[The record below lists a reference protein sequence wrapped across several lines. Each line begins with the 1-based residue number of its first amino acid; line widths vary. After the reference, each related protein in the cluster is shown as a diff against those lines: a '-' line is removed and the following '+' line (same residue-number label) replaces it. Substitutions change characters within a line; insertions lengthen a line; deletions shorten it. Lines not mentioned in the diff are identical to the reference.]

1 MTHGSISRRSWQGR
15 GHGDHRAPLS
25 LLSPTPAPSLDCHLN
40 SCVELCHFE
49 TCSQVRRPCPGT
61 GAQGSSVRGVC
72 RWRDGYFAPEGR
84 CGHQNYVQGDLEGRQ
99 VLQGSPMPCI
109 FSWVASTQLHPAGRE
124 LCRLHPPLQ
133 IWASVLAPADTWP

>member
-72 RWRDGYFAPEGR
+72 RWRDGYFAPEGLMWPPKL
-84 CGHQNYVQGDLEGRQ
+84 CPGRPGGQ
-99 VLQGSPMPCI
+99 AG
-109 FSWVASTQLHPAGRE
+109 ASGQPHALHFLLGCFYPAAPSRK
-124 LCRLHPPLQ
+124 RTVPTPPT
-133 IWASVLAPADTWP
+133 PADLGIGAGPS